1 MPFILE
7 GYFVK
12 PTLLRNL
19 ALVMNV
25 KVANEAR
32 HAWFVNKSR
41 VREDLGVDERLTLS
55 IDCGGLF
62 LKSCVLDES
71 GTMHSKPNRI
81 ETPYPL
87 SPDRF
92 VETTAQISSSLP
104 KSYRV
109 TVGMPGMIR
118 NGVVVA
124 TPHYITTRGPR
135 TRIDPE
141 LQEIWSG
148 FDVQSAISKKLGIPA
163 LVLNDAE
170 VHGAGVITGTGYE
183 VVITLGT
190 GLGFAIFYGGKL
202 APHFELSHATVRR
215 GTTFDT
221 WIGEQERRRLG
232 NIFWS
237 RRIRQLVEELRP
249 VFKWDRLYIG
259 GGNARLIRPIDLERL
274 GDDVVIV
281 PNTAG
286 VAGGVRAWS
295 LEHYYRA

>member
-1 MPFILE
+1 M
-7 GYFVK
+7 
-12 PTLLRNL
+12 
-19 ALVMNV
+19 
-25 KVANEAR
+25 
-32 HAWFVNKSR
+32 
-41 VREDLGVDERLTLS
+41 DERLTLS
-55 IDCGGLF
+55 VDCGGLF

-81 ETPYPL
+81 ETPYPI

-104 KSYRV
+104 KSYRA

-141 LQEIWSG
+141 LQEAWSG
-148 FDVQSAISKKLGIPA
+148 FDVQSAISAKLGIPT

-221 WIGEQERRRLG
+221 WIGEQERKRLG
-232 NIFWS
+232 NVFWS
-237 RRIRQLVEELRP
+237 RRIKQLVEELRP

-259 GGNARLIRPIDLERL
+259 GGNARLIRPNDLMKM

-286 VAGGVRAWS
+286 VAGGVRAWN
-295 LEHYYRA
+295 LEHYFRA

>member
-1 MPFILE
+1 MRAGFVT
-7 GYFVK
+7 GYRKIFGK
-12 PTLLRNL
+12 DF
-19 ALVMNV
+19 A
-25 KVANEAR
+25 A
-32 HAWFVNKSR
+32 
-41 VREDLGVDERLTLS
+41 REDAVMDERLTLS
-55 IDCGGLF
+55 VDCGGLF
-62 LKSCVLDES
+62 LKSCVLDDS

-87 SPDRF
+87 SPTRF
-92 VETTAQISSSLP
+92 VETIAQIASELP
-104 KSYRV
+104 KAYRA

-124 TPHYITTRGPR
+124 TPHYITVRGPR

-141 LQEIWSG
+141 LQEQWQD
-148 FDVQSAISKKLGIPA
+148 FDVQKTISEKLAVPT

-170 VHGAGVITGTGYE
+170 VHGAGIITGSGYE

-202 APHFELSHATVRR
+202 TPHFEFSHATVRR
-215 GTTFDT
+215 GTTYDT
-221 WIGEQERRRLG
+221 WIGEQERKRLG
-232 NIFWS
+232 NVFWS
-237 RRIRQLVEELRP
+237 RRIKQLVEELRP

-259 GGNARLIRPIDLERL
+259 GGNARLIRPNDLMKM

-286 VAGGVRAWS
+286 VAGGVRAWN
-295 LEHYYRA
+295 LEHHFRA

>member
-1 MPFILE
+1 
-7 GYFVK
+7 
-12 PTLLRNL
+12 
-19 ALVMNV
+19 
-25 KVANEAR
+25 
-32 HAWFVNKSR
+32 
-41 VREDLGVDERLTLS
+41 VDTIGE
-55 IDCGGLF
+55 IAG
-62 LKSCVLDES
+62 
-71 GTMHSKPNRI
+71 
-81 ETPYPL
+81 
-87 SPDRF
+87 
-92 VETTAQISSSLP
+92 ALP
-104 KSYRV
+104 KCYRA

-124 TPHYITTRGPR
+124 TPHYVTTKGPR
-135 TRIDPE
+135 TKIDPE
-141 LQEIWSG
+141 LLDQWAG
-148 FDVQSAISKKLGIPA
+148 FDAESAISDRLQIPT

-170 VHGAGVITGTGYE
+170 VHGAGIITGTGYE

-215 GTTFDT
+215 ATTYDI

-237 RRIRQLVEELRP
+237 RRIWQLVEELRP

-259 GGNARLIRPIDLERL
+259 GGNARLIRPIDLERI

>member
-1 MPFILE
+1 M
-7 GYFVK
+7 
-12 PTLLRNL
+12 
-19 ALVMNV
+19 
-25 KVANEAR
+25 
-32 HAWFVNKSR
+32 
-41 VREDLGVDERLTLS
+41 DERLTLS
-55 IDCGGLF
+55 VDCGGLF
-62 LKSCVLDES
+62 IKSCVLDDS

-87 SPDRF
+87 SPERF
-92 VETTAQISSSLP
+92 VETIAEISADLP
-104 KSYRV
+104 KAYRA
-109 TVGMPGMIR
+109 TIGMPGMIR

-141 LQEIWSG
+141 LEESWRD
-148 FDVQSAISKKLGIPA
+148 FDVQKAISTKLGIPT

-170 VHGAGVITGTGYE
+170 VHGAGIITGSGYE

-202 APHFELSHATVRR
+202 TPHFEFSHATVRR
-215 GTTFDT
+215 GTTYDT
-221 WIGEQERRRLG
+221 WIGEQERKRLG
-232 NIFWS
+232 NVFWS

-259 GGNARLIRPIDLERL
+259 GGNARVIRPIDLEKM
-274 GDDVVIV
+274 GDDVIIV

-286 VAGGVRAWS
+286 VAGGVRAWN
-295 LEHYYRA
+295 LEHYFRA

>member
-1 MPFILE
+1 MRAGFVT
-7 GYFVK
+7 GYRKIFGK
-12 PTLLRNL
+12 DF
-19 ALVMNV
+19 A
-25 KVANEAR
+25 A
-32 HAWFVNKSR
+32 
-41 VREDLGVDERLTLS
+41 REDAVMDERLTLS
-55 IDCGGLF
+55 VDCGGLF
-62 LKSCVLDES
+62 LKSCVLDDS

-87 SPDRF
+87 SPTRF
-92 VETTAQISSSLP
+92 VETIAQIASELP
-104 KSYRV
+104 KAYRA

-124 TPHYITTRGPR
+124 TPHYITVRGPR

-141 LQEIWSG
+141 LQEQWQD
-148 FDVQSAISKKLGIPA
+148 FDVQKTISEKLAVPT

-170 VHGAGVITGTGYE
+170 VHGAGIITGSGYE

-202 APHFELSHATVRR
+202 TPHFEFSHATVRR
-215 GTTFDT
+215 GTTYDT
-221 WIGEQERRRLG
+221 WIGEQERKRLG
-232 NIFWS
+232 NVFWS
-237 RRIRQLVEELRP
+237 RRIKQLVEELRP

-259 GGNARLIRPIDLERL
+259 GGNARLIRPNDLMKM

-286 VAGGVRAWS
+286 VAGGVRAWN
-295 LEHYYRA
+295 LEHYFRA

>member
-1 MPFILE
+1 M
-7 GYFVK
+7 
-12 PTLLRNL
+12 
-19 ALVMNV
+19 A
-25 KVANEAR
+25 
-32 HAWFVNKSR
+32 
-41 VREDLGVDERLTLS
+41 ERLTLS

-62 LKSCVLDES
+62 LKSSVLDDL

-81 ETPYPL
+81 PTPYPL
-87 SPDRF
+87 SPELF
-92 VETTAQISSSLP
+92 VETLADIAAELP
-104 KSYRV
+104 AAYRV

-124 TPHYITTRGPR
+124 IPHYVNVKGPNSK
-135 TRIDPE
+135 IDSDLLE
-141 LQEIWSG
+141 AWNG
-148 FDVQSAISKKLGIPA
+148 FDAQSAIAAKLGVPT

-170 VHGAGVITGTGYE
+170 VHGAGIITGTGYE

-202 APHFELSHATVRR
+202 APHFELSHVTIRR
-215 GTTFDT
+215 NTTFDT
-221 WIGEQERRRLG
+221 WIGEHERKRLG
-232 NIFWS
+232 SIFWS
-237 RRIRQLVEELRP
+237 RRVRQMVEELRP

-259 GGNARLIRPIDLERL
+259 GGNARLIRPADLERM

-295 LEHYYRA
+295 LEHYHRN

>member
-1 MPFILE
+1 MF
-7 GYFVK
+7 G
-12 PTLLRNL
+12 
-19 ALVMNV
+19 
-25 KVANEAR
+25 KVLQ
-32 HAWFVNKSR
+32 VG
-41 VREDLGVDERLTLS
+41 EDFDMSERLTLS

-62 LKSCVLDES
+62 LKSCVLDDS

-87 SPDRF
+87 SPERF
-92 VETTAQISSSLP
+92 VETIAGIATDLP
-104 KSYRV
+104 KSYRA

-124 TPHYITTRGPR
+124 TPHYITTKGPR

-141 LQEIWSG
+141 LQEQWRD
-148 FDVQSAISKKLGIPA
+148 FDVQKAIGTKLGIPT

-170 VHGAGVITGTGYE
+170 VHGAGIITGSGYE

-202 APHFELSHATVRR
+202 TPHFEFSHATVRR
-215 GTTFDT
+215 GTTYDT
-221 WIGEQERRRLG
+221 WIGEQERKRLG
-232 NIFWS
+232 NVFWS

-259 GGNARLIRPIDLERL
+259 GGNARVIRPIDLERM

-286 VAGGVRAWS
+286 VAGGSS
-295 LEHYYRA
+295 LEFRTLLPRLSAKCLSKLQEVADDDVDFFLAMCQ

>member
-1 MPFILE
+1 MRAGFVT
-7 GYFVK
+7 GYRKIFGKDFV
-12 PTLLRNL
+12 
-19 ALVMNV
+19 A
-25 KVANEAR
+25 
-32 HAWFVNKSR
+32 
-41 VREDLGVDERLTLS
+41 REDAVMDERLTLS
-55 IDCGGLF
+55 VDCGGLF
-62 LKSCVLDES
+62 LKSCVLDDS

-87 SPDRF
+87 SPSRF
-92 VETTAQISSSLP
+92 VETIAQIASELP
-104 KSYRV
+104 KAYRA

-124 TPHYITTRGPR
+124 TPHYITVRGPR

-141 LQEIWSG
+141 LQEQWQD
-148 FDVQSAISKKLGIPA
+148 FDVQKATSEKLGIPS

-170 VHGAGVITGTGYE
+170 VHGAGIITGSGYE

-202 APHFELSHATVRR
+202 TPHFEFSHATVRR
-215 GTTFDT
+215 GTTYDT
-221 WIGEQERRRLG
+221 WIGEQERKRLG
-232 NIFWS
+232 NVFWS
-237 RRIRQLVEELRP
+237 RRIKQLVEELRP

-259 GGNARLIRPIDLERL
+259 GGNARLIRPNDLMKM

-286 VAGGVRAWS
+286 VAGGVRAWN
-295 LEHYYRA
+295 LEHYFRA